1 MIFAVRRTICKQI
14 LLKGRCV
21 NTAMKAVMS
30 ITVLYCSL
38 ALFKINN
45 FIEILSCTTK
55 CHSAPHKHL
64 TFKHIKN
71 NSNITE
77 LFERVKLVVVFMQNK
92 KTTGNKGIPINAI
105 EF

>member
-1 MIFAVRRTICKQI
+1 
-14 LLKGRCV
+14 
-21 NTAMKAVMS
+21 MKAVMS

-92 KTTGNKGIPINAI
+92 KTLLVKEKKTTGNIGIPINAMQ
-105 EF
+105 F

>member
-1 MIFAVRRTICKQI
+1 
-14 LLKGRCV
+14 
-21 NTAMKAVMS
+21 MKAVMS

-92 KTTGNKGIPINAI
+92 KTLLVKEKKQQGIK
-105 EF
+105 EFQLMLCNFNTVH